1 MKKKVVS
8 KRRRIRRRP
17 PGQGGKH
24 YFTADTQEAILKY
37 QQTDVATERDEIY
50 TKEIMP
56 AFDKLAENLILIYGF
71 AKGRHNFSSL
81 KNDCVT
87 FLYETIHK
95 WDSTKGTKAFSY
107 FNVVAKNFLIL
118 STRKRKKVQDN
129 SMSIHDLEL
138 FSSNDR
144 SVIVNHQR
152 VEAPD
157 DILISF
163 EKRNEI
169 NDVLDILKTKVSN
182 KNDVACVNAI
192 TVVFKNIDELD
203 LLNKRA
209 IYVYIR
215 EISGLNSKQLSTS
228 MSSIRKM
235 YRQIK
240 NEDLF

>member
-1 MKKKVVS
+1 M
-8 KRRRIRRRP
+8 
-17 PGQGGKH
+17 
-24 YFTADTQEAILKY
+24 
-37 QQTDVATERDEIY
+37 
-50 TKEIMP
+50 
-56 AFDKLAENLILIYGF
+56 
-71 AKGRHNFSSL
+71 
-81 KNDCVT
+81 
-87 FLYETIHK
+87 
-95 WDSTKGTKAFSY
+95 
-107 FNVVAKNFLIL
+107 
-118 STRKRKKVQDN
+118 
-129 SMSIHDLEL
+129 
-138 FSSNDR
+138 
-144 SVIVNHQR
+144 IVNHQR

-228 MSSIRKM
+228 MSAIRRM

>member
-1 MKKKVVS
+1 MKKKVV
-8 KRRRIRRRP
+8 KRRRIRRSKT
-17 PGQGGKH
+17 PGKK
-24 YFTADTQEAILKY
+24 YFTQDTHNAIVKFQETESLAI
-37 QQTDVATERDEIY
+37 RDEIY

-71 AKGRHNFSSL
+71 ARGRHDFGSL

-95 WDSTKGTKAFSY
+95 FDDGKGKKAFSY
-107 FNVVAKNFLIL
+107 FNVVGKNWLIL
-118 STRKRKKVQDN
+118 NTRKKKKVHDN
-129 SMSIHDLEL
+129 SYSIHDLES
-138 FSSNDR
+138 FSQADR
-144 SVIVNHQR
+144 HAILHYEVAQS
-152 VEAPD
+152 PD
-157 DILISF
+157 DVLIAG
-163 EKRNEI
+163 EKRDEI
-169 NDVLDILKTKVSN
+169 KKTLEILKTKVVN
-182 KNDVACVNAI
+182 TNDVACINAI
-192 TVVFKNIDELD
+192 CVVFDKIDDLD

-228 MSSIRKM
+228 MSAIRRM

>member
-1 MKKKVVS
+1 VKKKVVR

-24 YFTADTQEAILKY
+24 YFTADTQESILKF
-37 QQTDVATERDEIY
+37 QNADSDAEKDLIY

-71 AKGRHNFSSL
+71 AKGRHDFSSL

-87 FLYETIHK
+87 FLYETLYK
-95 WDSTKGTKAFSY
+95 FDASKGSKAFSY

-118 STRKRKKVQDN
+118 NTRKRKKVQDN
-129 SMSIHDLEL
+129 SVSIHDLEL
-138 FSSNDR
+138 FSASDR
-144 SVIVNHQR
+144 SMIVNHQR

-163 EKRNEI
+163 ERRNEI
-169 NDVLDILKTKVSN
+169 NEVIGILQGKVTN

-192 TVVFKNIDELD
+192 SVVFKNIDELD